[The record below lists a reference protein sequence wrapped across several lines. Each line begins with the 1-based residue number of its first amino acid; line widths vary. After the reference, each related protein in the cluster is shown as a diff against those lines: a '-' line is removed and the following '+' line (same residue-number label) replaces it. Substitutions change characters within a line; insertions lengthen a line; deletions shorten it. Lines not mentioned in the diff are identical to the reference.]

1 MSGDWKVRFFNP
13 RVEQEILAL
22 PGGLLGRFLRY
33 AERLE
38 AFGPD
43 LGMPHTRPMRR
54 GLFELRLRA
63 SEGIGRV
70 FYCVVSGR
78 RIVMLHQFIKTSRK
92 TPGRELEIAR
102 RRMREL
108 LDV

>member
-1 MSGDWKVRFFNP
+1 MMLPQILTKRRPGPTTSLSCKYSKYAIVWLVAGRSDFSVRGCSRRSLLCPMS
-13 RVEQEILAL
+13 
-22 PGGLLGRFLRY
+22 
-33 AERLE
+33 
-38 AFGPD
+38 
-43 LGMPHTRPMRR
+43 R

-78 RIVMLHQFIKTSRK
+78 QIMLLHVFVKKTEA
-92 TPGRELEIAR
+92 TPIRELEIAR
-102 RRMREL
+102 KRMKVL